1 MGRWEELGMHLNG
14 GEVSR
19 DMSRVMRGIYTVNG
33 KMRTQHND
41 WSDSI
46 PTRRYGLTW

>member
-1 MGRWEELGMHLNG
+1 MGRTWDASWGDIAHGKWING

-33 KMRTQHND
+33 KMRK
-41 WSDSI
+41 SDEWME
-46 PTRRYGLTW
+46 G